1 MNGNKIITVVLVLA
15 PYLLANAGDVLIT
28 STTSTNLAATD
39 RRQVNIYTRD
49 GHRILQ
55 TEKTSSLGGN
65 GWVLQQS
72 IIWQDKTAVQLTTVA
87 FETGTSHDIR
97 FNAVSGIDAIASWNE
112 SGSVRNVSLVATN
125 DEILAGFTVVDHIL
139 KPIPMQ
145 DVEKSNAMARDLRKT
160 FGRFIQKESTGD
172 QFLGEIEELQRKFA
186 PTNDHNQSA
195 HGTH

>member
-1 MNGNKIITVVLVLA
+1 MRFTDQPRKPNQRSHGTRYRAPVNRDVVIMNGNKIITVVLVLA

-97 FNAVSGIDAIASWNE
+97 FNAVSGIDAIAD
-112 SGSVRNVSLVATN
+112 R
-125 DEILAGFTVVDHIL
+125 
-139 KPIPMQ
+139 
-145 DVEKSNAMARDLRKT
+145 
-160 FGRFIQKESTGD
+160 
-172 QFLGEIEELQRKFA
+172 LGA
-186 PTNDHNQSA
+186 PVGETI
-195 HGTH
+195 G